1 MIRERKEA
9 RLVLALAA
17 GANATAAARR
27 AGCSRRTV
35 FRRLQDPSFCRAV
48 GTARGQILSRATAR
62 LARTSTQAVATLE
75 KLLDDGSASV
85 RRMAAK
91 SLLDSLARLTDL
103 AEVEERIAELETA
116 SGLGGEVQAMRNS
129 RQLRDSDLVPSF
141 DARGVSPQ
149 GTWNVGT
156 RTAARRA
163 GKYSGQVAETA
174 ETSSSSGR

>member
-62 LARTSTQAVATLE
+62 LARTSTQAVDTLQ
-75 KLLDDGSASV
+75 KLLDDGSAAV
-85 RRMAAK
+85 RRIAAK

-116 SGLGGEVQAMRNS
+116 LGGEVQS
-129 RQLRDSDLVPSF
+129 
-141 DARGVSPQ
+141 
-149 GTWNVGT
+149 
-156 RTAARRA
+156 
-163 GKYSGQVAETA
+163 
-174 ETSSSSGR
+174 

>member
-1 MIRERKEA
+1 MIRMAENNMIKERKEA

-17 GANATAAARR
+17 GSSAAKAARK
-27 AGCSRRTV
+27 AGCSRATV
-35 FRRLQDPSFCRAV
+35 FRRLQDPDFCRAV
-48 GTARGQILSRATAR
+48 SRSRGQILSRATAR

-116 SGLGGEVQAMRNS
+116 LGGETQS
-129 RQLRDSDLVPSF
+129 
-141 DARGVSPQ
+141 
-149 GTWNVGT
+149 
-156 RTAARRA
+156 
-163 GKYSGQVAETA
+163 
-174 ETSSSSGR
+174 

>member
-35 FRRLQDPSFCRAV
+35 FRRLQDPHFCRAV
-48 GTARGQILSRATAR
+48 GAARGQILSRATAR
-62 LARTSTQAVATLE
+62 LARTSTQAVDTLE
-75 KLLDDGSASV
+75 KLLDDGSAAV
-85 RRMAAK
+85 RRIAAK

-116 SGLGGEVQAMRNS
+116 VGESPDFPGEVAMR
-129 RQLRDSDLVPSF
+129 
-141 DARGVSPQ
+141 
-149 GTWNVGT
+149 
-156 RTAARRA
+156 AARNGSA
-163 GKYSGQVAETA
+163 PAVANGKPAANKEAEDKP
-174 ETSSSSGR
+174 